1 MKHCSLVALPIAF
14 VHLSSLNQS
23 NVCRSEIE
31 KISYKMI
38 AGGNKNGGHGV
49 ADKIEL
55 KVLKQMLA
63 VSE

>member
-1 MKHCSLVALPIAF
+1 MALPIAC
-14 VHLSSLNQS
+14 VHLCGLNQRNICKS
-23 NVCRSEIE
+23 KTE
-31 KISYKMI
+31 KISYKMT
-38 AGGNKNGGHGV
+38 AGENKDGGHEV

>member
-1 MKHCSLVALPIAF
+1 MT
-14 VHLSSLNQS
+14 
-23 NVCRSEIE
+23 
-31 KISYKMI
+31 
-38 AGGNKNGGHGV
+38 AGENKNGGHGV

>member
-1 MKHCSLVALPIAF
+1 MT
-14 VHLSSLNQS
+14 
-23 NVCRSEIE
+23 
-31 KISYKMI
+31 
-38 AGGNKNGGHGV
+38 AGENKNSGHGV

>member
-1 MKHCSLVALPIAF
+1 MALPIAC

-23 NVCRSEIE
+23 NICKSKIE
-31 KISYKMI
+31 KISYKMT
-38 AGGNKNGGHGV
+38 AGENKDGGHEV
-49 ADKIEL
+49 ADKIQL

>member
-1 MKHCSLVALPIAF
+1 MKHCCLVALPIVF

-23 NVCRSEIE
+23 NPCESKIE
-31 KISYKMI
+31 KISYKMT
-38 AGGNKNGGHGV
+38 AGENKNSGHGV